1 MFLLQF
7 SIVNYN
13 KNLNPIIHPR
23 FLNCLIQTYRLILN
37 CLITLAVSDFHIA
50 ELMEGKVAL
59 FNMWDRAFTEDEV
72 NSIDCLSEGNL
83 LSMSDMSVLGPANL
97 TEEHVPCETGKER
110 F

>member
-1 MFLLQF
+1 MYCFFFFNDTATTEIYTLSLHDA
-7 SIVNYN
+7 
-13 KNLNPIIHPR
+13 LPIS
-23 FLNCLIQTYRLILN
+23 
-37 CLITLAVSDFHIA
+37 LAVSDFHIA

-83 LSMSDMSVLGPANL
+83 LSMSDMSILGPADL
-97 TEEHVPCETGKER
+97 TEEHVPCETGKE